1 MKERFP
7 AAILF
12 FAPCLT
18 APAQAALVAFPE
30 IVITSVET
38 RDISTGG
45 APRFVTGV
53 NRNSINPLDGFG
65 AYTLGSVPGTVTIS
79 AGDTLAFTVRAAP
92 GMVFQ
97 LEPVTSGFVIDLD
110 YRAATQGQPNS
121 LSDYSFEF
129 GGLSGGTDP
138 ASAMMSGGIVVGPWE
153 DYPHLSWSPGVS
165 VTAGL
170 IAGEMGS
177 PGTTL
182 YNAGTFDSITF
193 TGTAQNLTPISF
205 STDLRYFSFFAN
217 ELSLVPVPEPST
229 AALFGLA
236 GTLALTRRRIDG
248 HS

>member
-1 MKERFP
+1 MKRRFL

-12 FAPCLT
+12 SSLCLT

-30 IVITSVET
+30 IIITSVET

-65 AYTLGSVPGTVTIS
+65 AYTLGSAPGNVTIS
-79 AGDTLAFTVRAAP
+79 AGDTLTFTVRAAP

-97 LEPVTSGFVIDLD
+97 LEPVTSRFEIGLD
-110 YRAATQGQPNS
+110 YRTATQGQPNS
-121 LSDYSFEF
+121 LSGYSFDF

-153 DYPHLSWSPGVS
+153 DYPHLGWSPGVS
-165 VTAGL
+165 ITAGL
-170 IAGEMGS
+170 ISGEMGS

-182 YNAGTFDSITF
+182 YNAGIFDSVTF
-193 TGTAQNLTPISF
+193 TGTAENLTPISF
-205 STDLRYFSFFAN
+205 NTDLVYFSFFAN
-217 ELSLVPVPEPST
+217 ELSLAPVPEPST

-236 GTLALTRRRIDG
+236 GTLAFVRRRKTA
-248 HS
+248 